1 MKVDNTK
8 IVVAEFSDHEIF
20 TPVYHSFLHSKRL
33 NGKEKLLY
41 IVLKSFLNVGSR
53 EGNVYPTIETICD
66 MVDMSKP
73 TVINILKSLEKKGV
87 LKINQRGLNKPNLY
101 TLYDYKAL
109 WKNTE
114 NEANS
119 ELEKQ
124 RKEEEAINFLKTR
137 GYKFVSK
144 EKELESNTGQSTE
157 TSTNNQSLPKNDN
170 TIDTKK
176 NQEEVKERY
185 KLNFLKESLCYND
198 MLLTNPSDKD
208 MIDTFF
214 HYLYGAV
221 NSKKRI
227 IRVNGEDKPREVVIS
242 VLLKLGY
249 FDFLYAVEKYKNN
262 TTKVNNQGAYIITL
276 LYNAKAQ
283 NEADVT
289 NQVQHDMYG

>member
-1 MKVDNTK
+1 MKDDNTK
-8 IVVAEFSDHEIF
+8 IVVADISDHEIF
-20 TPVYHSFLHSKRL
+20 TPVYHSFLYSKRL

-66 MVDMSKP
+66 IVDMSKP
-73 TVINILKSLEKKGV
+73 TVINILKNLEKKGV
-87 LKINQRGLNKPNLY
+87 LKVNQRGLNQPNLY
-101 TLYDYKAL
+101 SLYDYKAL
-109 WKNTE
+109 WQNTE

-124 RKEEEAINFLKTR
+124 RKEEEAINFLKSR

-157 TSTNNQSLPKNDN
+157 TSTKNQNSTNNHDN
-170 TIDTKK
+170 IDTKE
-176 NQEEVKERY
+176 NQEEVSERY
-185 KLNFLKESLCYND
+185 PLNFLKKTLSYND

-208 MIDTFF
+208 MIETFF
-214 HYLYGAV
+214 HYLHDAI
-221 NSKKRI
+221 NSKKKV
-227 IRVNGEDKPREVVIS
+227 IRVNGENKPREVVIS
-242 VLLKLGY
+242 VLLKLSY
-249 FDFLYAVEKYKNN
+249 YDFLYAVEKYKNN
-262 TTKVNNQGAYIITL
+262 TSKVNNQGAYIITL

-283 NEADVT
+283 NEADTT

>member
-1 MKVDNTK
+1 MKADNNK
-8 IVVAEFSDHEIF
+8 IVVADLSDHELF

-53 EGNVYPTIETICD
+53 EGEVYPTIETISD

-73 TVINILKSLEKKGV
+73 TVINILKSLETKGV
-87 LKINQRGLNKPNLY
+87 LKITQRGLNKPNLY

-109 WKNTE
+109 WQNTE

-124 RKEEEAINFLKTR
+124 RKEEDAINFLKSR

-157 TSTNNQSLPKNDN
+157 TSTNNQSFPKNNDN
-170 TIDTKK
+170 IDAKK
-176 NQEEVKERY
+176 NQEEIIERY
-185 KLNFLKESLCYND
+185 PLAILKESLHYND
-198 MLLTNPSDKD
+198 MLLTNPMDKD

-214 HYLYGAV
+214 HYLYDTMNTTKNV
-221 NSKKRI
+221 

-242 VLLKLGY
+242 VLAKIGY
-249 FDFLYAVEKYKNN
+249 FDFLYAIEKYKTN
-262 TTKVNNQGAYIITL
+262 TSKINNQGAYIITL

-283 NEADVT
+283 NEADIT

>member
-8 IVVAEFSDHEIF
+8 IVVAELSDHEIF

-53 EGNVYPTIETICD
+53 EGDVYPTIETICD

-109 WKNTE
+109 WQNTE

-185 KLNFLKESLCYND
+185 TLNFLKESLCYND

-214 HYLYGAV
+214 HYLYSAV
-221 NSKKRI
+221 NSKKKI